1 MAAVGSSGLETD
13 SAVLIAEAG
22 NFDQISAGLQG
33 VMGQIDGTQGAMH
46 AALQGQAGTAAQ
58 AAFVRYQEAAQVQRA
73 ALDEIV
79 MNLNGGGVKYDG
91 QDAEQSGLI
100 GQTVNLGIHG

>member
-1 MAAVGSSGLETD
+1 MSQPLQTD

-22 NFDQISAGLQG
+22 NFDHISAGLQG

-46 AALQGQAGTAAQ
+46 AALQGQSGTAAQ
-58 AAFVRYQEAAQVQRA
+58 AAFVRYQEAAQVQKA

-79 MNLNGGGVKYDG
+79 TNLHGGGVQYDSH
-91 QDAEQSGLI
+91 DSDQSGLI